1 MKLFTAIVAATQAL
15 DMSTLFLMQSMQT
28 GGLNNPLIMM
38 QLLDGKISKDLL
50 PLMLSSGG
58 NMQSMMPL
66 LMMSDLFDKESDE
79 TGEIV
84 FKPETDYQA
93 VCEEIA
99 DIADKMSCVQNVFKI
114 YTCSQANA
122 VSITDLTDS
131 FNQFNDKLASFNTAT
146 DCTRLCVEN
155 PTTDSEKQACDEAKE
170 AHKAIFPEESNGESK
185 LKALFDDDMLMMMM
199 MSGQN
204 PFGGVGAAGGATP
217 NPALMLQLLS

>member
-28 GGLNNPLIMM
+28 GGLNQNPLIMM

-66 LMMSDLFDKESDE
+66 LMMSDVFAKDTDA
-79 TGEIV
+79 TNEIV

-114 YTCSQANA
+114 YSCSQANA

-155 PTTDSEKQACDEAKE
+155 PTTSGETQACDEAKE

-204 PFGGVGAAGGATP
+204 PFGGVNGGATP

>member
-1 MKLFTAIVAATQAL
+1 MKTFAIVVAATSAL
-15 DMSTLFLMQSMQT
+15 DLTTMMMMQQMQA
-28 GGLNNPLIMM
+28 GGLANNPLMMM

-50 PLMLSSGG
+50 PFMLSGG
-58 NMQSMMPL
+58 NMQSMLPL
-66 LMMSDLFDKESDE
+66 FMMSDAFGKESTSSNE
-79 TGEIV
+79 VV
-84 FKPETDYQA
+84 FKPETEYQA

-122 VSITDLTDS
+122 VSITDLTNS
-131 FNQFNDKLASFNTAT
+131 FNEFNDKLSSYNTAT
-146 DCTRLCVEN
+146 DCTRLCVDN
-155 PTTDSEKQACDEAKE
+155 PTTASEKSACSAAEE
-170 AHKAIFPEESNGESK
+170 AHLTIFPDESNDKSG

-204 PFGGVGAAGGATP
+204 PFGGFGAATATNP